1 MMPEP
6 HKALIWTGLLCF
18 AMVLPAVF
26 CPIVPNIASLYAQES
41 EIHIDN
47 GFADNNKERSAVFF
61 SHENHMEAFECL
73 DCHHDYQN
81 GENVLDEDE
90 LDEDGSA
97 RCAACHTKG
106 ASIELKTAYHR
117 QCMGCHRQ
125 VNKQEAARL
134 PITCGDCHPRNTGK
148 P

>member
-1 MMPEP
+1 MLF
-6 HKALIWTGLLCF
+6 AGLLCI
-18 AMVLPAVF
+18 MLVLPVILG
-26 CPIVPNIASLYAQES
+26 PILPYAARLHAQES
-41 EIHIDN
+41 EFYIEN
-47 GFADNNKERSAVFF
+47 MSAYQDKSRTAVYF
-61 SHENHMEAFECL
+61 SHENHMETFECL
-73 DCHHDYQN
+73 DCHHNYQN

-97 RCAACHTKG
+97 KCAACHSKD
-106 ASIELKTAYHR
+106 ASIKLKTAYHR

-134 PITCGDCHPRNTGK
+134 PITCGDCHPRNPDK